1 MRIEPPLERYAG
13 TYPTSSDANDGLAV
27 WTKANRTIA
36 NTDIVG
42 WYTPGFHHITR
53 AEDVES
59 VIEDLTSYK
68 NRNGAISSHWR
79 RPSESIGGPAQ
90 APPSRNPPSAPA
102 QPRPEPRDTLLP
114 ERSASV
120 EPESALAQNR

>member
-42 WYTPGFHHITR
+42 WYRRAYSFPRGSGSPSGIT
-53 AEDVES
+53 
-59 VIEDLTSYK
+59 
-68 NRNGAISSHWR
+68 
-79 RPSESIGGPAQ
+79 
-90 APPSRNPPSAPA
+90 
-102 QPRPEPRDTLLP
+102 
-114 ERSASV
+114 
-120 EPESALAQNR
+120 